1 VPTKVGAVRSLGRTG
16 SKFIELHLDTGETVE
31 VPHAL
36 YPQVVAYPSGTRLV
50 FVERRGRFFR
60 FVQWVGSVPEA
71 VEAVDLGILAPHEV
85 PPSVRCLVDAGTG
98 NATASGDEPPGDH
111 RLLFG
116 PNGAQVAWL
125 LGALGRSDPL
135 VWEALTAAQ
144 AEIAGRGQ
152 AEWWRRL
159 DLAAEDAVRRGVRSG
174 ALSLDDL
181 SISKDAAERASQA
194 ALPVVVDRLMQ
205 RTSEPRE
212 RVSAIFGDL
221 ATGAATVTV
230 TLLIV
235 RPFLGEDVFREL
247 WGPYAR
253 VFRL

>member
-1 VPTKVGAVRSLGRTG
+1 MPTKVGTIQSLGRTG

-31 VPHAL
+31 VPRAL
-36 YPQVVAYPSGTRLV
+36 YPQVLAYPSGTRLV
-50 FVERRGRFFR
+50 FVERRGRLFR
-60 FVQWVGSVPEA
+60 FVQWVGSVQEA
-71 VEAVDLGILAPHEV
+71 VEAVDSGILAPPEV
-85 PPSVRCLVDAGTG
+85 PPSVRYLIDAGSG
-98 NATASGDEPPGDH
+98 TAPTSRDERPGDH

-125 LGALGRSDPL
+125 LGALDRCDPL
-135 VWEALTAAQ
+135 MWEALTAAQ
-144 AEIAGRGQ
+144 AEIASRGQ
-152 AEWWRRL
+152 EDWWRRL
-159 DLAAEDAVRRGVRSG
+159 DLAVADAVRRGVRSG

-194 ALPVVVDRLMQ
+194 ALPLLVDRLMQ

-212 RVSAIFGDL
+212 RVSAIFGNL

-235 RPFLGEDVFREL
+235 RPFLGEDVFRQV

-253 VFRL
+253 VFPL